1 MAELPL
7 FSKDGKSTGTVTV
20 DEKLFGDKV
29 RKRLLH
35 QVLVIHETNQ
45 REGNAHTKTRGEVE
59 GSTKKMW
66 PQKHTGMAR
75 MGTKR
80 SPIWVKGGIVFG
92 PRTKE
97 YRLGITDSM
106 KRGALNAALLGKI
119 KDKEVSVIE
128 GVSFDKPKTKEMAKL
143 LKAIGLK
150 RTILLA
156 LPKHDNTVWLSA
168 RNLQDLSVRPVHELN
183 AYDVVKHKDLLL
195 TRGALDALVA
205 ARSAAASAKAPA
217 GKKEKPAPRSSKAKA
232 SEGGKS

>member
-20 DEKLFGDKV
+20 DEKVFGDKV

-35 QVLVIHETNQ
+35 QVVVIHEANQ

-92 PRTKE
+92 PRTRE

-106 KRGALNAALLGKI
+106 KRAALNSALLGKI
-119 KDKEVSVIE
+119 RDKEVSVIE
-128 GVSFDKPKTKEMAKL
+128 GVEFEKPKTKEMAKIM
-143 LKAIGLK
+143 KAIGFK
-150 RTILLA
+150 RTVLLA
-156 LPKHDNTVWLSA
+156 IPKHNGTVWLAA
-168 RNLQDLSVRPVHELN
+168 RNLQDLSVRPVGELN

-195 TRGALDALVA
+195 TREALNALLS
-205 ARSAAASAKAPA
+205 ARTA
-217 GKKEKPAPRSSKAKA
+217 GSSSAKA
-232 SEGGKS
+232 SESKKEKKA

>member
-35 QVLVIHETNQ
+35 QVVVIHEANQ

-92 PRTKE
+92 PRTRE
-97 YRLGITDSM
+97 YRMTITDSM
-106 KRGALNAALLGKI
+106 RRAALNSALLGKI

-128 GVSFDKPKTKEMAKL
+128 AMDLAKPKTKEMAKIM
-143 LKAIGLK
+143 KAIGFK
-150 RTILLA
+150 RTVLLA
-156 LPKHDNTVWLSA
+156 IPKHNDTVWLAA
-168 RNLQDLSVRPVHELN
+168 RNLQDLSVRPVGELN
-183 AYDVVKHKDLLL
+183 AYDVLKHKDLLL
-195 TRGALDALVA
+195 TKEALQALLA
-205 ARSAAASAKAPA
+205 ARS
-217 GKKEKPAPRSSKAKA
+217 KEKKA
-232 SEGGKS
+232 

>member
-20 DEKLFGDKV
+20 DETIFGDKV
-29 RKRLLH
+29 RRRLLH
-35 QVLVIHETNQ
+35 QVVLIHEANQ

-92 PRTKE
+92 PRTRE

-106 KRGALNAALLGKI
+106 KRAALNSAILGKI

-128 GVSFDKPKTKEMAKL
+128 GVDFEKPKTKEMAKL
-143 LKAIGLK
+143 MKALGFK
-150 RTILLA
+150 RTVLLA
-156 LPKHDNTVWLSA
+156 IPKHNDKVWLSA
-168 RNLQDLSVRPVHELN
+168 RNLQDLSVRPVGELN
-183 AYDVVKHKDLLL
+183 AYDVVKHKDILL
-195 TRGALDALVA
+195 TKGALEALVS
-205 ARSAAASAKAPA
+205 ARATSAAAAAAAAGAKPAPA
-217 GKKEKPAPRSSKAKA
+217 PKKEK
-232 SEGGKS
+232 KS

>member
-20 DEKLFGDKV
+20 DEKVFGDKI

-35 QVLVIHETNQ
+35 QVVVIHEANQ

-92 PRTKE
+92 PRTRE
-97 YRLGITDSM
+97 YRLGVTDSM
-106 KRGALNAALLGKI
+106 KRAALNAALLWKI

-128 GVSFDKPKTKEMAKL
+128 AVDFEKPKTKEMAKL
-143 LKAIGLK
+143 MKAIGFK
-150 RTILLA
+150 RTVLLT
-156 LPKHDNTVWLSA
+156 LPKHNQKVWLSS
-168 RNLQDLSVRPVHELN
+168 RNIEDLSVRPVNELN
-183 AYDVVKHKDLLL
+183 AYDVVKHKDILL
-195 TRGALDALVA
+195 TREALDALLA
-205 ARSAAASAKAPA
+205 ARSASAKAPA
-217 GKKEKPAPRSSKAKA
+217 EKKEK
-232 SEGGKS
+232 KS

>member
-20 DEKLFGDKV
+20 DEKVFGDKI

-35 QVLVIHETNQ
+35 QVVVIHEANQ

-92 PRTKE
+92 PRTRE

-106 KRGALNAALLGKI
+106 KRAALNSAILGKI

-128 GVSFDKPKTKEMAKL
+128 GVDFEKPKTKEMAKL
-143 LKAIGLK
+143 MKALGFK
-150 RTILLA
+150 RTVLLT
-156 LPKHDNTVWLSA
+156 LPKHNQKVWLSS
-168 RNLQDLSVRPVHELN
+168 RNLEDLSVRPVHELN
-183 AYDVVKHKDLLL
+183 AYDVVKHKDILL
-195 TRGALDALVA
+195 TREALDALVA
-205 ARSAAASAKAPA
+205 ARSSAAAAPA
-217 GKKEKPAPRSSKAKA
+217 ARKEK
-232 SEGGKS
+232 KS

>member
-7 FSKDGKSTGTVTV
+7 FSKDGKSTGTVSV
-20 DEKLFGDKV
+20 DEKLFGDKI
-29 RKRLLH
+29 RKRILH
-35 QVLVIHETNQ
+35 QVLVIHEANQ

-92 PRTKE
+92 PRTRE

-106 KRGALNAALLGKI
+106 KRAALNSALLGKI

-128 GVSFDKPKTKEMAKL
+128 GVDFEKPKTKEMAKL
-143 LKAIGLK
+143 MKAIGFK
-150 RTILLA
+150 RTVLLA
-156 LPKHDNTVWLSA
+156 IPKYNEPVWLSA
-168 RNLQDLSVRPVHELN
+168 RNLQDLSVRPVGELN
-183 AYDVVKHKDLLL
+183 AYDVVKHKDILL
-195 TRGALDALVA
+195 TKGALDALVSARA
-205 ARSAAASAKAPA
+205 AAAASA
-217 GKKEKPAPRSSKAKA
+217 SSSSKA
-232 SEGGKS
+232 SEGKPKKEKKS

>member
-20 DEKLFGDKV
+20 DENVFGDKV

-35 QVLVIHETNQ
+35 QVIVIHEANQ
-45 REGNAHTKTRGEVE
+45 REGNAHTKTRGEVA

-80 SPIWVKGGIVFG
+80 SPIWVKGGVVFG
-92 PRTKE
+92 PRTRE

-106 KRGALNAALLGKI
+106 KHAALNSALLGKI

-128 GVSFDKPKTKEMAKL
+128 GVDFDKPKTREMAKL
-143 LKAIGLK
+143 MKAIGFK
-150 RTILLA
+150 RTVLLA
-156 LPKHDNTVWLSA
+156 IPKYNQTVWLSA
-168 RNLQDLSVRPVHELN
+168 RNLQDLSVRPVAELN
-183 AYDVVKHKDLLL
+183 AYDVVKHKDILL
-195 TRGALDALVA
+195 TKGALDALMS
-205 ARSAAASAKAPA
+205 ARSASTGTAAASSAPKRA
-217 GKKEKPAPRSSKAKA
+217 TAPKKAKNEKKA
-232 SEGGKS
+232 

>member
-7 FSKDGKSTGTVTV
+7 FSKDGKSTGTVAV
-20 DEKLFGDKV
+20 DETIFGDKV

-35 QVLVIHETNQ
+35 QVVVIHEANQ

-92 PRTKE
+92 PRTRE
-97 YRLGITDSM
+97 YRMIITDSM
-106 KRGALNAALLGKI
+106 KRAALNSALLGKI

-128 GVSFDKPKTKEMAKL
+128 AVDFEKPKTKEMAKL
-143 LKAIGLK
+143 MKSIGFK
-150 RTILLA
+150 RTVLLA
-156 LPKHDNTVWLSA
+156 LPKYSEKVWLSS
-168 RNLQDLSVRPVHELN
+168 RNLQDLSVRPVAELN
-183 AYDVVKHKDLLL
+183 AYDVVKHKDILL
-195 TRGALDALVA
+195 TREALDTLVSV
-205 ARSAAASAKAPA
+205 RKAAAPIRPASKEPKAAKPAKAAP
-217 GKKEKPAPRSSKAKA
+217 KKEK
-232 SEGGKS
+232 KS